1 MPVSQQG
8 FLPLFTPSRRV
19 RNLGER
25 VQEESGFTV
34 IELVVAMLILI
45 IALTSFSVMFVNMQ
59 SASNGVVSDTAL
71 QTEARS
77 GVDRLIGEFRQA
89 YTAQSAVAPVITMTS
104 TQLTFYVPDESQPYH
119 LLKVGYRLNGGNLQ
133 RGFERSTNTGGPPW
147 SWPSPD
153 ALSGWETVAESV
165 TGNPGGTS
173 LFQYIKQDNVDAN
186 GNPVIPPNWIW
197 ATTPVDVNSILVT
210 VTTKGTGRGAAP
222 YTYSAIGTI
231 RGTAFNN

>member
-1 MPVSQQG
+1 MPVSTQR
-8 FLPLFTPSRRV
+8 FTLSTFDSAQTI
-19 RNLGER
+19 GER
-25 VQEESGFTV
+25 AQDESGFTV
-34 IELVVAMLILI
+34 IELVVAMLILM

-77 GVDRLIGEFRQA
+77 GVDRMISEFRQA

-119 LLKVGYRLNGGNLQ
+119 LLKVGYRLNGNTLQ

-153 ALSGWETVAESV
+153 ALSGGDHRRVGDRQPRQHCVVPVHQGGQRERQREPRDPTQLDL
-165 TGNPGGTS
+165 GHHPGGCE
-173 LFQYIKQDNVDAN
+173 LDPGHGHDQ
-186 GNPVIPPNWIW
+186 
-197 ATTPVDVNSILVT
+197 
-210 VTTKGTGRGAAP
+210 GTGPGAAP

-231 RGTAFNN
+231 RGTAFDN